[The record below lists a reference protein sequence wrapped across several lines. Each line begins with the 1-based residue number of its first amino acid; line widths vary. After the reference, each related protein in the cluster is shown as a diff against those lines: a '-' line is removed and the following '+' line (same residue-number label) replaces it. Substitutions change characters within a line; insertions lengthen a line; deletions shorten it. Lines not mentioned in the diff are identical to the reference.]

1 MPSHIAGLDI
11 NLPPIPIAFV
21 ADFVRN
27 RQSRTASFYPFSQ
40 IAFLAEPPSQSG
52 LVENLLA
59 YVTKPLQIALSL
71 YVSRNPVRDQMQA
84 IREQIMPKSRPRRRS
99 SFRVLFLERLQDRQL
114 MAVDM
119 LAPMATYR
127 FDASM
132 DVTANH
138 ALALTSAS
146 TTAASTADA
155 SQSNALHF
163 QSESEAV
170 AKLKERAVKQ
180 WSSSF
185 GKSSILMAYHQ
196 EIDFD
201 SRDVASLRLASSDN
215 YNYGAIPAHI
225 LASPNYTNAQTVGVD
240 ESDIAAFSDDGYA
253 FVFRDQLIRIIDIND
268 PKNLKEVS
276 RIELPGQ
283 SATMHLVGDKLVV
296 ISQGFDWQTALD
308 TSSPIQYTQV
318 RFFDVTERGAPV
330 STGSMKMEGS
340 ISASRVVNGQLVLF
354 QSSRNALPQLLTK
367 DSSQTPDGWGSRY
380 ETKQE
385 YLDRIT
391 PTILDSASVKYQQI
405 GPDEKEISS
414 GVIGDWRDIADTGG
428 ESYTTIVAL
437 NLDTEIPT
445 PSSVETVL
453 GGWVSNNYVTE
464 KSIYLTFGQSDGLT
478 RIVHLSL
485 RNENGNSEI
494 SADGYGDVK
503 GTIRNSRF
511 LDEFD
516 GYLRVVTSE
525 DGSNSGG
532 RIRNSAN
539 VFVMKVIDGELKTVG
554 SVLDI
559 SPGDQ
564 AYSVEFDGE
573 RALVTTGFIQP
584 FESTWRYR
592 DPLHGIDLSDP
603 TQPKELSDVEIPGIN
618 NYVHWVDS
626 SHLLGVGMVED
637 ESLWFTQVS
646 LYDVTDLSNPKTID
660 VWRGNTQVSPWN
672 FGADQAMNIRY
683 DAQSKTLTI
692 PQSQNQFFRVMDW
705 PVAVDIDSIQPIWSP
720 TGLPNP
726 AFSDVLVL
734 SIDVEASDSIT
745 LRAEVGDGSG
755 MGRAVIV
762 GDTLVALTNM
772 YLSTY
777 AKEDPTK
784 VLDRILLS
792 NPLNGDNYS
801 IAPDTQKTI
810 LDVLAN
816 DSRLVDLKITAIHGA
831 ILKGSVRILADQ
843 RLEYTNPTSIG
854 SISNG
859 WNDFFEYEVT
869 TADGAKFKSYVSI
882 YGQPSRV
889 EPQGVGAA
897 AVSLKALDDNNNPV
911 TATAKGDEFWVE
923 VLVQDGRECGE
934 GVFSA
939 YVDLDFDTNSFEIV
953 GDAEHTGYYTNGV
966 SGEKTNTG
974 WKDLGGFSNSPT
986 PIEFAQ
992 QTFVRFKL
1000 RATKDA
1006 ALNITLSPIS
1016 DVARHGV
1023 TLYGIDTIVPN
1034 ENLTFGSLQLPI
1046 RVTSTAS
1053 LSLKAYDSENK
1064 PVTSSVKG
1072 DEFWVE
1078 VTLNDERVDAL
1089 GVYSAYV
1096 DVAFDAN
1103 AFEIVGA
1110 AESLGD
1116 FTNKFSGEKA
1126 SEGWRNLG
1134 GFRNS
1139 AIPAGDG
1146 TQSLVRF
1153 KVRATEDAVLNM
1165 TVSPSNRP
1173 GSEFT
1178 LYGVDTVIPIA
1189 NITSA
1194 SLQLPITPAT
1204 PKVFDYDVNA
1214 DGIVSPI
1221 DSLIVINRLNR
1232 ESVDAA
1238 FGGSILANSS
1248 NIKLDVNQDGI
1259 VSLLDVLTLVNRIN
1273 EPVVSVANSMVPM
1286 MNTIETNSNAKKK

>member
-1 MPSHIAGLDI
+1 
-11 NLPPIPIAFV
+11 
-21 ADFVRN
+21 
-27 RQSRTASFYPFSQ
+27 
-40 IAFLAEPPSQSG
+40 
-52 LVENLLA
+52 
-59 YVTKPLQIALSL
+59 
-71 YVSRNPVRDQMQA
+71 
-84 IREQIMPKSRPRRRS
+84 MPKSRPSRRS

-114 MAVDM
+114 MASDI
-119 LAPMATYR
+119 LAPMAICR
-127 FDASM
+127 FDASTAM

-138 ALALTSAS
+138 ALAVTSTS
-146 TTAASTADA
+146 TTATNTADA
-155 SQSNALHF
+155 SESNELHF
-163 QSESEAV
+163 PTESDAV
-170 AKLKERAVKQ
+170 VKLKERAVKQ

-185 GKSSILMAYHQ
+185 GKSSLMMAYDLA
-196 EIDFD
+196 IDSD
-201 SRDVASLRLASSDN
+201 SRDVASMRLASSDN
-215 YNYGAIPAHI
+215 FNYGVIPAPV
-225 LASPNYTNAQTVGVD
+225 LASPNYTNAQTIGVD
-240 ESDIAAFSDDGYA
+240 ESDIAAFSADGYA

-296 ISQGFDWQTALD
+296 ISQGFDWQTSLD
-308 TSSPIQYTQV
+308 SSSPLQYTQV
-318 RFFDVTERGAPV
+318 RFFEVTDRGAPV

-340 ISASRVVNGQLVLF
+340 ISASRIANGQLLLF

-367 DSSQTPDGWGSRY
+367 DSSQTPDFWTRRF

-391 PTILDSASVKYQQI
+391 PTILDSASFKYQQI
-405 GPDEKEISS
+405 GPDGKEIFT

-464 KSIYLTFGQSDGLT
+464 KSIYLTFGQADGFT
-478 RIVHLSL
+478 RIVHLNL
-485 RNENGNSEI
+485 GNENGNSEI
-494 SADGYGDVK
+494 SANGFGDVK

-584 FESTWRYR
+584 FESTWRFWG

-603 TQPKELSDVEIPGIN
+603 AQPKELSDVVIPGIN

-626 SHLLGVGMVED
+626 NHLLGVGMVEV
-637 ESLWFTQVS
+637 ESLWYTQVS
-646 LYDVTDLSNPKTID
+646 LYDVTDLSAPKTIYT
-660 VWRGNTQVSPWN
+660 WRGTTQISPWN
-672 FGADQAMNIRY
+672 FDANPAMNIRY

-692 PQSQNQFFRVMDW
+692 PQSQNQFFRIMDW
-705 PVAVDIDSIQPIWSP
+705 PMAVNIDSVQPIWTP
-720 TGLPNP
+720 AGLPNP
-726 AFSDVLVL
+726 AFADVLVL
-734 SIDVEASDSIT
+734 SIDVEATDPIT
-745 LRAEVGDGSG
+745 LRAQVGDGSG
-755 MGRAVIV
+755 LGRAVVV

-777 AKEDPTK
+777 ATDDPTN

-792 NPLNGDNYS
+792 SPLNGDNYT
-801 IAPDTQKTI
+801 IAPGPQKTI

-816 DSRLVDLKITAIHGA
+816 DSHLADYKITAINGA
-831 ILKGSVRILADQ
+831 ALKGSVRILEDQ

-854 SISNG
+854 STSNG

-869 TADGAKFKSYVSI
+869 TADGAKFKTYVSI
-882 YGQPSRV
+882 YGQPSGD
-889 EPQGVGAA
+889 EQQSAGAA
-897 AVSLKALDDNNNPV
+897 TISLKAVDDDNNPV
-911 TATAKGDEFWVE
+911 NSIATGDEFWVE
-923 VLVQDGRECGE
+923 VLVQDGRACGE
-934 GVFSA
+934 
-939 YVDLDFDTNSFEIV
+939 
-953 GDAEHTGYYTNGV
+953 
-966 SGEKTNTG
+966 
-974 WKDLGGFSNSPT
+974 
-986 PIEFAQ
+986 
-992 QTFVRFKL
+992 
-1000 RATKDA
+1000 
-1006 ALNITLSPIS
+1006 
-1016 DVARHGV
+1016 
-1023 TLYGIDTIVPN
+1023 
-1034 ENLTFGSLQLPI
+1034 
-1046 RVTSTAS
+1046 
-1053 LSLKAYDSENK
+1053 
-1064 PVTSSVKG
+1064 
-1072 DEFWVE
+1072 
-1078 VTLNDERVDAL
+1078 

-1096 DVAFDAN
+1096 DVAFDTS
-1103 AFEIVGA
+1103 AFEVVGD
-1110 AESLGD
+1110 AESLGE
-1116 FTNKFSGEKA
+1116 FTNKFSGEKT

-1139 AIPAGDG
+1139 AIPAGNG

-1173 GSEFT
+1173 GSELT
-1178 LYGVDTVIPIA
+1178 LYGIDTVIPLA
-1189 NITSA
+1189 NITSG
-1194 SLQLPITPAT
+1194 SLHLPITAA
-1204 PKVFDYDVNA
+1204 PKVIDYDVNA
-1214 DGIVSPI
+1214 DGIISPI

-1238 FGGSILANSS
+1238 FGGSILASS
-1248 NIKLDVNQDGI
+1248 GNIKLDVNQDGI
-1259 VSLLDVLTLVNRIN
+1259 VSMLDVLTLVNHIN
-1273 EPVVSVANSMVPM
+1273 EPIVSAANSIVPM
-1286 MNTIETNSNAKKK
+1286 MNTVETNSTTKKK

>member
-1 MPSHIAGLDI
+1 MAADTLS
-11 NLPPIPIAFV
+11 PIAV
-21 ADFVRN
+21 C
-27 RQSRTASFYPFSQ
+27 
-40 IAFLAEPPSQSG
+40 
-52 LVENLLA
+52 
-59 YVTKPLQIALSL
+59 
-71 YVSRNPVRDQMQA
+71 
-84 IREQIMPKSRPRRRS
+84 
-99 SFRVLFLERLQDRQL
+99 
-114 MAVDM
+114 
-119 LAPMATYR
+119 R
-127 FDASM
+127 FDGSRVM

-138 ALALTSAS
+138 AHAVTSTS
-146 TTAASTADA
+146 TTATNSANASE
-155 SQSNALHF
+155 SNALHF
-163 QSESEAV
+163 QTEADAV
-170 AKLKERAVKQ
+170 AKLTERAVKQ

-185 GKSSILMAYHQ
+185 GKNSALINYDLAIGS
-196 EIDFD
+196 D
-201 SRDVASLRLASSDN
+201 STSMHLASAVN
-215 YNYGAIPAHI
+215 YNYGAIPAPVP
-225 LASPNYTNAQTVGVD
+225 ASPNYTNAQSVGVD
-240 ESDIAAFSDDGYA
+240 ESDIAAFSDDGYV
-253 FVFRDQLIRIIDIND
+253 FVFRDQLIRIIDIKD

-308 TSSPIQYTQV
+308 PSSPRQYTEV
-318 RFFDVTERGAPV
+318 KFFDVTDRGAPV
-330 STGSMKMEGS
+330 ITGTMKMEGS

-354 QSSRNALPQLLTK
+354 QSSRYALPQLLTK
-367 DSSQTPDGWGSRY
+367 DSSTPPDVWASRY
-380 ETKQE
+380 ETQQE

-391 PTILDSASVKYQQI
+391 PTILDSASVRYQQL
-405 GPDEKEISS
+405 GPDGKETSS

-428 ESYTTIVAL
+428 ESFTTIVAL
-437 NLDTEIPT
+437 NLDNEIPT

-464 KSIYLTFGQSDGLT
+464 KSVYLTFGQSDGLT

-485 RNENGNSEI
+485 GNENGDFDI
-494 SADGYGDVK
+494 SADGFGDVK

-539 VFVMKVIDGELKTVG
+539 VFVMKFVDGELKTIG

-564 AYSVEFDGE
+564 AFSVEFDGE
-573 RALVTTGFIQP
+573 RALVTTGFIQ
-584 FESTWRYR
+584 TYQWR

-603 TQPKELSDVEIPGIN
+603 TQPKELSDVVIPGIN

-626 SHLLGVGMVED
+626 NHLLGVGMVEED
-637 ESLWFTQVS
+637 SLWYTQVS
-646 LYDVTDLSNPKTID
+646 LYDVTDLSAPKTID
-660 VWRGNTQVSPWN
+660 VWRGNTQISQWS
-672 FGADQAMNIRY
+672 FGANQAMDIRY
-683 DAQSKTLTI
+683 DAQSKTLTL
-692 PQSQNQFFRVMDW
+692 PQSQNRFFRIMDW
-705 PVAVDIDSIQPIWSP
+705 PAAVDVDSVQSIWTP
-720 TGLPNP
+720 AGLPNP

-734 SIDVEASDSIT
+734 SIDVEASDPIT

-755 MGRAVIV
+755 MGRAVVV

-777 AKEDPTK
+777 ATDDPTK

-792 NPLNGDNYS
+792 NPLNMDTYS
-801 IAPDTQKTI
+801 IAPGTQKTI

-816 DSRLVDLKITAIHGA
+816 DSRLVDYKITSINGA

-843 RLEYTNPTSIG
+843 RLEYTNPTSI
-854 SISNG
+854 SSSPYG

-869 TADGAKFKSYVSI
+869 TADGTKFKTNVSI
-882 YGQPSRV
+882 YGQPFIV
-889 EPQGVGAA
+889 EPQSDATA
-897 AVSLKALDDNNNPV
+897 TVSLKALDDANNPV
-911 TATAKGDEFWVE
+911 TSTAKGDEFWVE
-923 VLVQDGRECGE
+923 VLVQDGRSCAE

-939 YVDLDFDTNSFEIV
+939 YVDLAFDTNAFEIV

-966 SGEKTNTG
+966 SGEKTDAG
-974 WKDLGGFSNSPT
+974 WKNLGGFSNSPT
-986 PIEFAQ
+986 PIGFAQ
-992 QTFVRFKL
+992 QTLVRFRL

-1006 ALNITLSPIS
+1006 PLNITLSPSSNS
-1016 DVARHGV
+1016 DMGSKVA
-1023 TLYGIDTIVPN
+1023 LYGIDTGIPDKN
-1034 ENLTFGSLQLPI
+1034 ITFGSLQLPTKA
-1046 RVTSTAS
+1046 TSAAS
-1053 LSLKAYDSENK
+1053 LSLKAHDAENK
-1064 PVTSSVKG
+1064 PVVSSAKG

-1078 VTLNDERVDAL
+1078 VTLNDERTDAQ

-1103 AFEIVGA
+1103 AFEIVGD

-1116 FTNKFSGEKA
+1116 FTNKFSGEKT
-1126 SEGWRNLG
+1126 SQGWENLG
-1134 GFRNS
+1134 GFRNFVT
-1139 AIPAGDG
+1139 PAGVG

-1173 GSEFT
+1173 GSELT
-1178 LYGVDTVIPIA
+1178 LYGIDTVIPLA
-1189 NITSA
+1189 NITSG
-1194 SLQLPITPAT
+1194 SLQLPITPA
-1204 PKVFDYDVNA
+1204 PKVIDYDVNA

-1232 ESVDAA
+1232 ASVDAA
-1238 FGGSILANSS
+1238 FVGYIPVSS
-1248 NIKLDVNQDGI
+1248 GNIKLDVNQDGI
-1259 VSLLDVLTLVNRIN
+1259 ISLLDVLTVVNRIN
-1273 EPVVSVANSMVPM
+1273 EPVVSVANATVPM
-1286 MNTIETNSNAKKK
+1286 MNTVETNSPSKKK